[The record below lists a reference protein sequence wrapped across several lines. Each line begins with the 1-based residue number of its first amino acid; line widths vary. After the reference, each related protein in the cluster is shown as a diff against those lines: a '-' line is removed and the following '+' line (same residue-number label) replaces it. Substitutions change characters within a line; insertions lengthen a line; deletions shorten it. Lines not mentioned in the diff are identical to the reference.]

1 MVLRR
6 ALMLAAYA
14 GLVVG
19 SFVAGPSLVE
29 WVRFDLGPASEP
41 EVHRMLL
48 LVTAVYVLAAALPF
62 VPGAEI
68 GMAMLAM
75 LGTGVAPLVYG
86 AMVAALSMAFF
97 VGRLVPAHITAAGL
111 GALGLHR
118 ARDLMLRLA
127 SLEPAQRLQLLSAS
141 SPRRLLPLL
150 LRHRYLMLGLA
161 LNLPGN
167 TVVGG
172 GGGIAMVAGL
182 SGLVSP
188 LGFLV
193 TVAVAVAPI
202 PLLFLVLGGLP

>member
-1 MVLRR
+1 
-6 ALMLAAYA
+6 MLTAYA

>member
-1 MVLRR
+1 
-6 ALMLAAYA
+6 MLTAYA

-141 SPRRLLPLL
+141 SPRACCPCCC
-150 LRHRYLMLGLA
+150 A
-161 LNLPGN
+161 
-167 TVVGG
+167 TV
-172 GGGIAMVAGL
+172 
-182 SGLVSP
+182 
-188 LGFLV
+188 
-193 TVAVAVAPI
+193 T
-202 PLLFLVLGGLP
+202 